1 MITQNFLKKK
11 IESGQLVLGSFSI
24 IPDPTVAEIAASA
37 GLDFLVI
44 DREHGAVS
52 LETAQDIARACE
64 THGVSP
70 LLRIHRPD
78 QTLVQQA
85 LDIGVHGIQV
95 PTITSA
101 RQARD
106 VLRFAK
112 YPPVGERGFSPFT
125 RAGSYGAGNAGVI
138 VSNANKNGLI
148 VVHIENK
155 EGVDNIDGILNTEG
169 IDVVF
174 VGLYDLSVSLGF
186 PGETEHPKVQQTL
199 VTLVQKINA
208 AGKYAGSIVVD
219 PQKLPALIDIGVRY
233 ITYSVDCEV
242 LRRGYV
248 AMRNQLDKLVAG
260 NVI

>member
-1 MITQNFLKKK
+1 M
-11 IESGQLVLGSFSI
+11 
-24 IPDPTVAEIAASA
+24 
-37 GLDFLVI
+37 
-44 DREHGAVS
+44 
-52 LETAQDIARACE
+52 
-64 THGVSP
+64 
-70 LLRIHRPD
+70 
-78 QTLVQQA
+78 
-85 LDIGVHGIQV
+85 
-95 PTITSA
+95 
-101 RQARD
+101 
-106 VLRFAK
+106 
-112 YPPVGERGFSPFT
+112 
-125 RAGSYGAGNAGVI
+125 
-138 VSNANKNGLI
+138 
-148 VVHIENK
+148 
-155 EGVDNIDGILNTEG
+155 
-169 IDVVF
+169 VF